1 MFHDTFRRDSP
12 VKAAIAVVI
21 LGLLAGNGRP
31 VVLGAPTVPV
41 TVRITSPKNG
51 ATVSNP
57 VTIKLVAT
65 GARIVAASDSSKGST
80 HHHLFV
86 DHDLT
91 WLNDTI
97 PMGSPGIIHLAG
109 GQTEFVLDSLT
120 PGRHRVIAL
129 LARWDH
135 VPLYPLVADTVV
147 FTVK

>member
-1 MFHDTFRRDSP
+1 MMGLITGTGWP
-12 VKAAIAVVI
+12 VA
-21 LGLLAGNGRP
+21 
-31 VVLGAPTVPV
+31 LGAQASPV
-41 TVRITSPKNG
+41 TVRITSPMNG

-57 VTIKLVAT
+57 VTIKLVAR
-65 GARIVAASDSSKGST
+65 GVRIAPASDQSTSST

-86 DHDLT
+86 DQDSK

-97 PMGSPGIIHLAG
+97 PQGSPGIIHLAG
-109 GQTEFVLDSLT
+109 GQKELVLDSLP

>member
-1 MFHDTFRRDSP
+1 
-12 VKAAIAVVI
+12 VKTAIAVMM
-21 LGLLAGNGRP
+21 LGLLTGTVWP
-31 VVLGAPTVPV
+31 VVAGAQAKSTTVQ
-41 TVRITSPKNG
+41 ITSPKNG
-51 ATVSNP
+51 ASVSNP
-57 VTIKLVAT
+57 VTITLVAT
-65 GARIVAASDSSKGST
+65 GVRIAAASDQSAGST

-97 PMGSPGIIHLAG
+97 PQGSPGIIHLAG
-109 GQTEFVLDSLT
+109 GQTEVVLDSLK
-120 PGRHRVIAL
+120 PGPHRVIAL

>member
-1 MFHDTFRRDSP
+1 MKT
-12 VKAAIAVVI
+12 AIGAMM
-21 LGLLAGNGRP
+21 LGLLTGISWP
-31 VVLGAPTVPV
+31 VVAGAQARSATVQITFPT
-41 TVRITSPKNG
+41 NG

-57 VTIKLVAT
+57 VTIKLVST
-65 GARIVAASDSSKGST
+65 GVRIAAASDQSTGST

-86 DHDLT
+86 DQDLN

-97 PMGSPGIIHLAG
+97 PQGSPGIIHLAG
-109 GQTEFVLDSLT
+109 GQTEFVLDSLK
-120 PGRHRVIAL
+120 PGPHRVIAL

>member
-1 MFHDTFRRDSP
+1 MKT
-12 VKAAIAVVI
+12 AIAVGL
-21 LGLLAGNGRP
+21 LGLLTGTGRP
-31 VVLGAPTVPV
+31 VVAGAQARPV
-41 TVRITSPKNG
+41 TVRITSPENG

-57 VTIKLVAT
+57 VKIKLVAT
-65 GARIVAASDSSKGST
+65 GVRIAAATDQSTGST

-86 DHDLT
+86 DHELT

-97 PMGSPGIIHLAG
+97 PQGSPGIIHLAG
-109 GQTEFVLDSLT
+109 GQTEFVLDSLK
-120 PGRHRVIAL
+120 PGPHRVIAL

>member
-1 MFHDTFRRDSP
+1 MKT
-12 VKAAIAVVI
+12 ALAVVM
-21 LGLLAGNGRP
+21 LGLLSGTAWPMIGGTQ
-31 VVLGAPTVPV
+31 APPISVQ
-41 TVRITSPKNG
+41 ITFPKNG

-65 GARIVAASDSSKGST
+65 GARIAPASDEKKGST

-97 PMGSPGIIHLAG
+97 PQGSAGIIHLAR
-109 GQTEFVLDSLT
+109 GQTEFVLDSLK
-120 PGRHRVIAL
+120 PGPHRVIAL
-129 LARWDH
+129 LANWDH
-135 VPLYPLVADTVV
+135 VPLNPLVADTVT

>member
-1 MFHDTFRRDSP
+1 MKT
-12 VKAAIAVVI
+12 AIAVVVI
-21 LGLLAGNGRP
+21 GLLSGTQAR
-31 VVLGAPTVPV
+31 PTVQ
-41 TVRITSPKNG
+41 ITSPKNG

-65 GARIVAASDSSKGST
+65 GVRIAPASDEREGST

-97 PMGSPGIIHLAG
+97 PQGSPGILHLAR
-109 GQTEFVLDSLT
+109 GQTEFVLDSLK
-120 PGRHRVIAL
+120 PGPHRVIAL
-129 LARWDH
+129 LAHWNH
-135 VPLYPLVADTVV
+135 VPLNPLVADTVT

>member
-1 MFHDTFRRDSP
+1 VRT
-12 VKAAIAVVI
+12 AIAVG
-21 LGLLAGNGRP
+21 LFGLLAGTGWP
-31 VVLGAPTVPV
+31 VVAGAQARHV
-41 TVRITSPKNG
+41 TVQITSPKNG

-65 GARIVAASDSSKGST
+65 GVRIAPANDQSAGST

-86 DHDLT
+86 DHELT

-97 PMGSPGIIHLAG
+97 PQGSPGIIHLAG
-109 GQTEFVLDSLT
+109 GQTEFVLDSLK

>member
-1 MFHDTFRRDSP
+1 M
-12 VKAAIAVVI
+12 KAAIAVVM
-21 LGLLAGNGRP
+21 LGLLTGTGWP
-31 VVLGAPTVPV
+31 VVLGAQTGARTVQ
-41 TVRITSPKNG
+41 ITSPKNG

-57 VTIKLVAT
+57 VTIKLMTT
-65 GARIVAASDSSKGST
+65 GVRIAPASDQSTGST

-97 PMGSPGIIHLAG
+97 PQGSPGIIHLAG
-109 GQTEFVLDSLT
+109 GQTKVVLDSLK

-135 VPLYPLVADTVV
+135 VPLYPLIADTVV

>member
-1 MFHDTFRRDSP
+1 MKTAS
-12 VKAAIAVVI
+12 AVVM
-21 LGLLAGNGRP
+21 LGLLTGAGWP
-31 VVLGAPTVPV
+31 VVLGTQARPATVQ
-41 TVRITSPKNG
+41 ITSPANG

-65 GARIVAASDSSKGST
+65 GVRIAPASDQSKGST

-97 PMGSPGIIHLAG
+97 PQGSPGIIHLAG
-109 GQTEFVLDSLT
+109 GQTEFVLDSLK
-120 PGRHRVIAL
+120 PGPHRVIAL

-135 VPLYPLVADTVV
+135 VPVYPLVADTVV

>member
-1 MFHDTFRRDSP
+1 MKT
-12 VKAAIAVVI
+12 AIAVMM
-21 LGLLAGNGRP
+21 LGLLTGTGWP
-31 VVLGAPTVPV
+31 VVAGTQAGSATVQ
-41 TVRITSPKNG
+41 ITFPKNG

-65 GARIVAASDSSKGST
+65 GVRIAAASDQSTRST

-97 PMGSPGIIHLAG
+97 PQGSPGIIHLAG
-109 GQTEFVLDSLT
+109 GQTEFVLDSLK
-120 PGRHRVIAL
+120 PGPHRVIAL

>member
-1 MFHDTFRRDSP
+1 ML
-12 VKAAIAVVI
+12 
-21 LGLLAGNGRP
+21 LGLLTTGWP
-31 VVLGAPTVPV
+31 VVAGAQARSSTVQ
-41 TVRITSPKNG
+41 ITSPRNG

-57 VTIKLVAT
+57 VTIRLVAT
-65 GARIVAASDSSKGST
+65 GVRIAPASDQSRGST

-97 PMGSPGIIHLAG
+97 PQGSPGIIHLAG
-109 GQTEFVLDSLT
+109 GQNTIVLDSLT

-135 VPLYPLVADTVV
+135 VPLYPLIADTVV

>member
-1 MFHDTFRRDSP
+1 M
-12 VKAAIAVVI
+12 KAAIAVVT
-21 LGLLAGNGRP
+21 LGLLTGTGWP
-31 VVLGAPTVPV
+31 VDQGTQAQSV
-41 TVRITSPKNG
+41 TVQITSPENG

-65 GARIVAASDSSKGST
+65 GVRIAAASDQSTGST

-86 DHDLT
+86 DQELK

-97 PMGSPGIIHLAG
+97 PQGSPGIIHLAD
-109 GQTEFVLDSLT
+109 GQKEFVLDSLA
-120 PGRHRVIAL
+120 PGPHRVIAL

-135 VPLYPLVADTVV
+135 VPLYPLIADTVV

>member
-1 MFHDTFRRDSP
+1 
-12 VKAAIAVVI
+12 VKAAIAVV
-21 LGLLAGNGRP
+21 LFGLLTGTGWPAVAGSQARS
-31 VVLGAPTVPV
+31 ATVQ
-41 TVRITSPKNG
+41 ITSPKNG

-57 VTIKLVAT
+57 VTITLVAT
-65 GARIVAASDSSKGST
+65 GVRIAPASDQSKGSA

-97 PMGSPGIIHLAG
+97 PQGSPGIIHLAG
-109 GQTEFVLDSLT
+109 GQTEFVLDSLK
-120 PGRHRVIAL
+120 PGPHRVIAL